1 MSGVWKTRILPW
13 NVLYQKWIRGFLLH
27 QSGSQWFRDIHYQ
40 RVYMMNCWKKIKIGN
55 ITTQTKK
62 PNIWQKINL
71 MFVGFFPVK
80 IIMFIFFRP
89 ASNSFCEANKY
100 KTSLLNPSCR
110 TGNPPRGT
118 ECIDCCKQYNCD
130 PNDLYCNKKIIQSE
144 HMPCTYCC

>member
-1 MSGVWKTRILPW
+1 
-13 NVLYQKWIRGFLLH
+13 
-27 QSGSQWFRDIHYQ
+27 
-40 RVYMMNCWKKIKIGN
+40 
-55 ITTQTKK
+55 
-62 PNIWQKINL
+62 

-130 PNDLYCNKKIIQSE
+130 PNDLYCNKKLIQSE
-144 HMPCTYCC
+144 HMPCTYCCQYTHNRCSKRSKCFFFFPLGRFCSTKEMIMLTIWLQFYSMLVSDMSTISELFFHTSFGCATFLFI